1 VSCVAITRQGA
12 TTTIR
17 LNRPQV
23 LNAINQ
29 AMWEELLTA
38 FRHLGEDEDTSVC
51 IVTGAGRS
59 FCSGADLKETAW
71 HGETLEQSRRRI
83 DTHHQ
88 ELARAILSLPMPVI
102 AAINGYALG
111 GGAEIAL
118 ACDIR
123 IAADDAWLGF
133 PEAAVGRSI
142 TGGASLLLTRAVGLS
157 RAKRLLFTSENIDAG
172 TAQTIGLVDQVV
184 DAPALLEAAT
194 ALAERI
200 NATSSHSVRLLKQ
213 LVDKVALDGLESALQ
228 RETEALVGTYAAPD
242 IEAARQ
248 AFAKR

>member
-1 VSCVAITRQGA
+1 MSCVAITRQGA

-142 TGGASLLLTRAVGLS
+142 TGGASLRLTRAVGLS
-157 RAKRLLFTSENIDAG
+157 RAKRLLFTCENIDAG